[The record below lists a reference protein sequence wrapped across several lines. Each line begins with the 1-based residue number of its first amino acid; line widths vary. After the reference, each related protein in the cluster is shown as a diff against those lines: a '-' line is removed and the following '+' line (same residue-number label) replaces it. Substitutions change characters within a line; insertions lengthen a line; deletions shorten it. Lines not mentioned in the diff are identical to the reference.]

1 MRKRMNISIIVLS
14 LILLLVFNIVWKN
27 ELTKSLF
34 FTICFIIVLWINMPC
49 FISLSDIEKNNSL
62 AALPFN
68 LYAKLG
74 ILYPIIANVL
84 LGAILYWQSQLTNKV
99 EYSHS
104 EIKKIYD
111 NFGEDAVELY
121 VIGKDLDF
129 LYEKDYKKQT
139 DRIEHLKEHCTLL
152 CESTTDEKLMN
163 LYKKV
168 SVHGVEIRFYMQK
181 DNVTGLK
188 GQIKTDQNGIKKAI
202 FTPRVNKKYRLL
214 STDNQFLVSTVLKRC
229 MKVYK
234 KKDVLCENDFLTI
247 GK

>member
-1 MRKRMNISIIVLS
+1 MNISIIVLS

-84 LGAILYWQSQLTNKV
+84 LGAILYWQSRLTNKV

-229 MKVYK
+229 NK